1 MDLMI
6 DKVHHLNKM
15 DLMID
20 KVHILNQMDLMID
33 DIKVEGNFRR
43 FVQFL

>member
-1 MDLMI
+1 MI